1 MAMTESVTVLPE
13 PELEFGLGQTA
24 LSPHDGLSLFGPYDA
39 ERPHHPASLS
49 YGIVGTNDGI
59 AAANQFFGAMRG
71 PLRNDA
77 ARERLWPQFP
87 GFEAAFGSALSPQP
101 TFVAPIDLDEL
112 AVAARHADR
121 HRRTGA
127 VVDVYMKALT
137 AQSERDERV
146 QTAVCV
152 VPDFVFQNC
161 RPESRVTDPIGERL
175 TTSERKAAKAGQVA
189 LFDRVD
195 PLVYQMSEDFRRQLK
210 ARVMA
215 LDLPVQLVREST
227 LVLNPAVDRGARQL
241 TPLSDRAWNLGVALY
256 YKAGAKPWRIKT
268 ARRGVCYV
276 GLAYRKQGRG
286 GDTACCA
293 AQLFVD
299 SGDGVVFRGRF
310 GPWWSEQRREFHL
323 SRDAAA
329 ELLAGVLETYRANYS
344 DPLEEI
350 FLHCRSG
357 LDSEEWGGFK
367 SVAPAD
373 ARLVGVRVR
382 VDNHLRM
389 LRSGRMPVMRGTFW
403 RVDSRRAYLW
413 GSGYK
418 PRLATYDGAEVPA
431 PLGIEIQRGDADI
444 HHVAADIFGLT
455 KLNYNACR
463 LGESQPVT
471 IKFSDAVGEIL
482 VSNAK
487 IRDPKP
493 HFRFYI

>member
-1 MAMTESVTVLPE
+1 MTESVTVFSE
-13 PELEFGLGQTA
+13 PELEFGLGQCAAT
-24 LSPHDGLSLFGPYDA
+24 PHDGLALFGPYDA
-39 ERPHHPASLS
+39 EESHHPASLS
-49 YGIVGTNDGI
+49 YGVVGTDDGI
-59 AAANQFFGAMRG
+59 AAAGRFFDALRG
-71 PLRNDA
+71 PLRNPPEK
-77 ARERLWPQFP
+77 ERLWPQFP
-87 GFEAAFGSALSPQP
+87 GFEAAFGSALSMQP
-101 TFVAPIDLDEL
+101 TFVAPVDAAEL
-112 AVAARHADR
+112 FEASRHADR
-121 HRRTGA
+121 HRRTAG
-127 VVDVYMKALT
+127 VVDHYMKALT
-137 AQSERDERV
+137 TQSERDERV
-146 QTAVCV
+146 QTVVCV
-152 VPDFVFQNC
+152 VPDFVYQHC
-161 RPESRVTDPIGERL
+161 RPESRVADAIGEPLSR
-175 TTSERKAAKAGQVA
+175 EGRKAAKAGQTS
-189 LFDRVD
+189 LFDPVD
-195 PLVYQMSEDFRRQLK
+195 PLIYQMSEDFRRQLK
-210 ARVMA
+210 ARVME
-215 LDLPVQLVREST
+215 LDLPVQIVREST
-227 LVLNPAVDRGARQL
+227 LAMTVSQDRGARKL

-256 YKAGAKPWRIKT
+256 YKAGAKPWRIRT

-276 GLAYRKQGRG
+276 GLAYRMQGRG

-310 GPWWSEQRREFHL
+310 GPWWSPERKEFHL
-323 SRDAAA
+323 TRDAAA
-329 ELLAGVLETYRANYS
+329 ELLKGVLETYYANYKE
-344 DPLEEI
+344 PLEEI

-357 LDSEEWGGFK
+357 IDWEEWEGFK
-367 SVAPAD
+367 SVMPSG

-382 VDNHLRM
+382 VDDRIRM

-403 RVDSRRAYLW
+403 RVDGQRGYLW

-444 HHVAADIFGLT
+444 TQVATDIFGLT

-487 IRDPKP
+487 IKNPKP